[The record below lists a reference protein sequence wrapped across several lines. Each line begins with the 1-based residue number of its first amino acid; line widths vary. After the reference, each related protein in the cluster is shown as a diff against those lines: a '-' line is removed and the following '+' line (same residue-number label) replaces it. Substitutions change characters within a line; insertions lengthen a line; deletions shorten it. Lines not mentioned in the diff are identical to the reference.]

1 MDSSPEQENCSDLE
15 SRYVQSQA
23 DERIQTG
30 WQIRLS
36 AVEMSLSEIKAL
48 LSSWINESVQESS
61 LGEKHSLRIS
71 VDRTMAPVEEMTC
84 DARLSLT
91 QKTKTNTFDPP
102 ETWQL
107 QNHSED
113 VIANGIVSEDVART
127 SLEG

>member
-1 MDSSPEQENCSDLE
+1 
-15 SRYVQSQA
+15 
-23 DERIQTG
+23 
-30 WQIRLS
+30 
-36 AVEMSLSEIKAL
+36 MSLSEIKAL

-102 ETWQL
+102 ET
-107 QNHSED
+107 
-113 VIANGIVSEDVART
+113 
-127 SLEG
+127 